1 MKSLL
6 IALSS
11 SFLLSV
17 PGASALAKDG
27 DPVAPPETVLL
38 EGLKLI
44 RDNKWDEW
52 MSKHCSTEKLCLN
65 ENSKKSLRTYN
76 LPATSRRAK
85 NCVKADGTIK
95 IDHIDEIDATEKKFF
110 VQCEETA
117 MPVPFRLGLEKGR
130 WVFRSI

>member
-44 RDNKWDEW
+44 RDNKWDEA
-52 MSKHCSTEKLCLN
+52 
-65 ENSKKSLRTYN
+65 
-76 LPATSRRAK
+76 P
-85 NCVKADGTIK
+85 
-95 IDHIDEIDATEKKFF
+95 
-110 VQCEETA
+110 
-117 MPVPFRLGLEKGR
+117 GR
-130 WVFRSI
+130 